1 MGGWGS
7 GGHNKTH
14 RQVEKQRFL
23 RVDSFAV
30 YDNLRYDKYTCYKD
44 KVDIRGGCTIIR
56 YYPHSKEAEILE
68 NGAYYPLGLSRIT
81 NIDGRSQRLYFCC
94 PYCERR
100 VRYLYRNRNGFY
112 MCRKC
117 TGLNYR
123 SQQVSGMAEMRLK
136 MERIVEQKLDGYG
149 WYQDYDCIADV
160 PAPPKPPYMR
170 WEVYEAL
177 IAELKKL
184 QSDYYTAS
192 YRQLAGTSLGRRFLL
207 DYNRDME
214 E

>member
-14 RQVEKQRFL
+14 RQVEKQRLL

-30 YDNLRYDKYTCYKD
+30 YDNLRYDKYICYKD

-68 NGAYYPLGLSRIT
+68 NGAYYPLGLSRVT
-81 NIDGRSQRLYFCC
+81 NIDGYTQRLYFLCPCC
-94 PYCERR
+94 DRR

-117 TGLNYR
+117 AGLNYR
-123 SQQVSGMAEMRLK
+123 SQQVSGMASLGFSRAFLISAAASLV
-136 MERIVEQKLDGYG
+136 IVVAILGLYC
-149 WYQDYDCIADV
+149 YDCRKNSRKRNYKTNSI
-160 PAPPKPPYMR
+160 
-170 WEVYEAL
+170 
-177 IAELKKL
+177 
-184 QSDYYTAS
+184 
-192 YRQLAGTSLGRRFLL
+192 
-207 DYNRDME
+207 
-214 E
+214 